1 VKTAEY
7 KPRYYESPLLADI
20 CYIPFFFFVNLTRTT
35 DSAGS
40 SRTLSDSV
48 PAYAPEQIQVV
59 TTDFFIQV
67 AVPSPLR
74 RTFDYRPPPGCEQ
87 TALKPGARVQ
97 VPFGNRRLIGLIT
110 GTSTSSDFPAVRIKA
125 AYKLIDQ
132 DPVLDDKLMQ
142 LYQWAAAYYQ
152 FPIGQVLQTSL
163 PTQIRK
169 GHMAEEKQTHFWQL
183 TTACV
188 SFESSVLKNAPR
200 QLELLELISRREKMT
215 TAELK
220 DAVGKEVSSV
230 LKNLVEKNLIEEVP
244 HQPVTEVTSENLYGD
259 DGPLQLNPEQ
269 EMALTAIR
277 HNNDQFNVHL
287 LEGVTGSGKTEI
299 YLQAIADVLALDK
312 QVLVLVPEISL
323 TPQTLRRFERRFNRD
338 IAVFHSG
345 LTDKQRMTAWLRARN
360 GKADIII
367 GTRSAIF
374 TPLANPG
381 LIIVDEEHDAS
392 YKQQDGF
399 RYSGRDLAIYRA
411 RQLNIPVV
419 LGTAT
424 PSLES
429 LNNALAGRYHYL
441 RLTER
446 AGNASHPD
454 YRLLDIKGQEL
465 REGFSGAM
473 IDIIRSHLEQKNQV
487 LIFLNRRGF
496 APLLLCRDC
505 GWIATCPRCDS
516 SYTLHRNPPRLS
528 CHHCEAQKPVPLT
541 CQECGGADLAAMGLG
556 TQKTEQTVK
565 DLFPDIPVYR
575 IDRDSTRNRDAL
587 HNIIEKVDSGKP
599 CILVGTQMLSKGHHF
614 PNVTL
619 VAVLDADGGL
629 FSADFRGQ
637 EQMGQLLTQVSGRAG
652 RGEISGEVVIQT
664 YNSTHPTLQSLVGE
678 GYAPFARKLLEERK
692 LGKLPPFSY
701 MALVRAEASN
711 QHLPIKFLSEIVND
725 LQSAFSNVTVIGP
738 MPSPMEKRA
747 SMFRM
752 QMIIEAD
759 KRSSVQ
765 LFLHALIARMEE
777 HPDNRKVRWSVDVDP
792 LDFT

>member
-1 VKTAEY
+1 
-7 KPRYYESPLLADI
+7 
-20 CYIPFFFFVNLTRTT
+20 
-35 DSAGS
+35 
-40 SRTLSDSV
+40 
-48 PAYAPEQIQVV
+48 V

-74 RTFDYRPPPGCEQ
+74 RTFDYRPPPGCDQ
-87 TALKPGARVQ
+87 TGLEPGARVQ
-97 VPFGNRRLIGLIT
+97 VPFGSRRMIGLIT
-110 GTSTSSDFPAVRIKA
+110 GTSSNSDFPATRIKA

-142 LYQWAAAYYQ
+142 LYQWAASYYQ

-163 PTQIRK
+163 PAQIRK
-169 GHMAEEKQTHFWQL
+169 GNAAEEKQTHYWQL
-183 TTACV
+183 TDAGISIETT
-188 SFESSVLKNAPR
+188 SLKNAPR
-200 QLELLELISRREKMT
+200 QLELLKLIGSRKTMT
-215 TAELK
+215 SAALK
-220 DAVGKEVSSV
+220 EVVGKEVSSV
-230 LKNLVEKNLIEEVP
+230 LKTLLEKNLIEQVP
-244 HQPVTEVTSENLYGD
+244 HQTVAKGNWQKLYRD
-259 DGPLQLNPEQ
+259 DEPLQLNPEQ
-269 EMALTAIR
+269 EIALTAIR
-277 HNNDQFNVHL
+277 QNNDQFNVHL

-299 YLQAIADVLALDK
+299 YLQAIADVLALGK

-345 LTDKQRMTAWLRARN
+345 LTDNQRMMAWLRARN

-374 TPLANPG
+374 TPLAKPG

-411 RQLNIPVV
+411 RQLHIPVV

-429 LNNALAGRYHYL
+429 LNNALAGRYHYH

-465 REGFSGAM
+465 REGFSGAL
-473 IDIIRSHLEQKNQV
+473 IDIIRSHLAQKNQV

-516 SYTLHRNPPRLS
+516 SYTLHRNPPRMS
-528 CHHCEAQKPVPLT
+528 CHHCEAQKPVPSV
-541 CQECGGADLAAMGLG
+541 CQECNSTDLASMGLG
-556 TQKTEQTVK
+556 TEKTEQTVK

-652 RGEISGEVVIQT
+652 RGETSGEVVIQT
-664 YNSTHPTLQSLVGE
+664 YNSTHPTLLSLVGE

-701 MALVRAEASN
+701 MALIRAEASN
-711 QHLPIKFLSEIVND
+711 QQLPIKFLSEIVND
-725 LQSAFSNVTVIGP
+725 IQAGFSNVRIIGP

-759 KRSSVQ
+759 KRSWVQ
-765 LFLHALIARMEE
+765 LFLHALITRMEE

>member
-1 VKTAEY
+1 M
-7 KPRYYESPLLADI
+7 
-20 CYIPFFFFVNLTRTT
+20 
-35 DSAGS
+35 
-40 SRTLSDSV
+40 
-48 PAYAPEQIQVV
+48 
-59 TTDFFIQV
+59 
-67 AVPSPLR
+67 
-74 RTFDYRPPPGCEQ
+74 
-87 TALKPGARVQ
+87 
-97 VPFGNRRLIGLIT
+97 PFGNRRMIGLIT
-110 GTSTSSDFPAVRIKA
+110 GTSNKSDFPAARIKA
-125 AYKLIDQ
+125 ADKLIDEE
-132 DPVLDDKLMQ
+132 PVLDDKLMQ
-142 LYQWAAAYYQ
+142 LYQWAASYYQ

-163 PTQIRK
+163 PSQIRK
-169 GHMAEEKQTHFWQL
+169 GSAAEEKQTHHWQL
-183 TTACV
+183 TGAGVCLET
-188 SFESSVLKNAPR
+188 SSLKNAPR
-200 QLELLELISRREKMT
+200 QLELVELISSGEKVS
-215 TAELK
+215 TADLK
-220 DAVGKEVSSV
+220 KAVGKEVSSV
-230 LKNLVEKNLIEEVP
+230 LKNLVEKGLIEEVV
-244 HQPVTEVTSENLYGD
+244 HQPVVKTTNQPLYGVD
-259 DGPLQLNPEQ
+259 EPLQLNPEQ
-269 EMALTAIR
+269 EIALTAIR

-299 YLQAIADVLALDK
+299 YLQAIADVLALGK

-345 LTDKQRMTAWLRARN
+345 LTDNQRMAAWLRTRN

-374 TPLANPG
+374 TPLAKPG

-429 LNNALAGRYHYL
+429 LNNALEGRYHYL

-446 AGNASHPD
+446 AGNASHPV

-465 REGFSGAM
+465 SAGFSSAL

-496 APLLLCRDC
+496 APLLLCREC

-528 CHHCEAQKPVPLT
+528 CHHCEAQKPVPSA
-541 CQECGGADLAAMGLG
+541 CQECGGKDLASMGLG
-556 TQKTEQTVK
+556 TEKTEETVK
-565 DLFPDIPVYR
+565 GLFPDVPVFR

-587 HNIIEKVDSGKP
+587 QNIIEKVDSGNP

-652 RGEISGEVVIQT
+652 RGETAGEVVIQT

-678 GYAPFARKLLEERK
+678 GYAPFARNLLEERK
-692 LGKLPPFSY
+692 LGNLPPFSY

-711 QHLPIKFLSEIVND
+711 QNLPIKFLSEIVD
-725 LQSAFSNVTVIGP
+725 GLQSSFNNVRVIGP

-765 LFLHALIARMEE
+765 LFLHALIAKMEE

>member
-1 VKTAEY
+1 
-7 KPRYYESPLLADI
+7 
-20 CYIPFFFFVNLTRTT
+20 
-35 DSAGS
+35 
-40 SRTLSDSV
+40 
-48 PAYAPEQIQVV
+48 
-59 TTDFFIQV
+59 
-67 AVPSPLR
+67 
-74 RTFDYRPPPGCEQ
+74 
-87 TALKPGARVQ
+87 
-97 VPFGNRRLIGLIT
+97 VPFGSRRMIGLIT
-110 GTSTSSDFPAVRIKA
+110 GTSSNSDFPATRIKA

-142 LYQWAAAYYQ
+142 LYQWAASYYQ

-163 PTQIRK
+163 PAQIRK
-169 GHMAEEKQTHFWQL
+169 GNAAEEKQTHYWQL
-183 TTACV
+183 TDAGISIETT
-188 SFESSVLKNAPR
+188 SLKNAPR
-200 QLELLELISRREKMT
+200 QLELLKLIGSRKTMT
-215 TAELK
+215 SAALK
-220 DAVGKEVSSV
+220 EVVGKEVSSV
-230 LKNLVEKNLIEEVP
+230 LKTLLEKDLIEQVP
-244 HQPVTEVTSENLYGD
+244 HQPVAEGNRQKLYGD
-259 DGPLQLNPEQ
+259 DEPLQLNPEQ
-269 EMALTAIR
+269 EIALTAIR
-277 HNNDQFNVHL
+277 QNNDQFNVHL

-299 YLQAIADVLALDK
+299 YLQAIADVLALGK

-345 LTDKQRMTAWLRARN
+345 LTDNQRMMAWLRARN

-374 TPLANPG
+374 TPLARPG

-411 RQLNIPVV
+411 RQLDIPVV

-429 LNNALAGRYHYL
+429 LNNALAGRYHYH

-465 REGFSGAM
+465 REGFSGAL
-473 IDIIRSHLEQKNQV
+473 IDIIRSHLAQKNQV

-528 CHHCEAQKPVPLT
+528 CHHCEAQKPVPSV
-541 CQECGGADLAAMGLG
+541 CQECNSTDLA
-556 TQKTEQTVK
+556 K

-652 RGEISGEVVIQT
+652 RGETSGEVVIQT
-664 YNSTHPTLQSLVGE
+664 YNSTHPTLLSLVGE

-701 MALVRAEASN
+701 MALIRAEASN
-711 QHLPIKFLSEIVND
+711 QQLPIKFLSEIVND
-725 LQSAFSNVTVIGP
+725 IQAGFSNVTVIGP

-759 KRSSVQ
+759 KRSWVQ
-765 LFLHALIARMEE
+765 LFLLALITRMEE

>member
-1 VKTAEY
+1 
-7 KPRYYESPLLADI
+7 
-20 CYIPFFFFVNLTRTT
+20 
-35 DSAGS
+35 
-40 SRTLSDSV
+40 
-48 PAYAPEQIQVV
+48 
-59 TTDFFIQV
+59 
-67 AVPSPLR
+67 
-74 RTFDYRPPPGCEQ
+74 
-87 TALKPGARVQ
+87 
-97 VPFGNRRLIGLIT
+97 VPFGNRRMIGLIT
-110 GTSTSSDFPAVRIKA
+110 GTSKNSDFPAAKIKA

-132 DPVLDDKLMQ
+132 TPVLDDKLMQ

-163 PTQIRK
+163 PVQIRK
-169 GHMAEEKQTHFWQL
+169 GNAAEEKQSHYWQL
-183 TTACV
+183 TSAGANLDTFC
-188 SFESSVLKNAPR
+188 LKNAPR
-200 QLELLELISRREKMT
+200 QLELVELICSQEKMT
-215 TAELK
+215 SADLK
-220 DAVGKEVSSV
+220 KSIGKEVSSI
-230 LKNLVEKNLIEEVP
+230 LRILAEKGLIEEVR
-244 HQPVTEVTSENLYGD
+244 HQAVTEADNKNLYGED
-259 DGPLQLNPEQ
+259 EPLQLNPEQ
-269 EMALTAIR
+269 QIALTAIR
-277 HNNDQFNVHL
+277 QNNDQFNVHL

-299 YLQAIADVLALDK
+299 YLQAIADVLALGK
-312 QVLVLVPEISL
+312 QVLVLVPEINL

-345 LTDKQRMTAWLRARN
+345 LTDNQRLSAWLRARN

-381 LIIVDEEHDAS
+381 LIIIDEEHDAS

-441 RLTER
+441 RLTQR
-446 AGNASHPD
+446 AGEANHPD

-465 REGFSGAM
+465 SEGFSAAL
-473 IDIIRSHLEQKNQV
+473 INIIRSHLERKNQV
-487 LIFLNRRGF
+487 LIFINRRGF
-496 APLLLCRDC
+496 APLLLCREC

-516 SYTLHRNPPRLS
+516 SYTLHRHPARLS
-528 CHHCEAQKPVPLT
+528 CHHCEAQKPVPAN
-541 CQECGGADLAAMGLG
+541 CQECGGTDLAAMGLG

-565 DLFPDIPVYR
+565 DLFPEIPVYR

-652 RGEISGEVVIQT
+652 RGKTSGEVVIQT

-692 LGKLPPFSY
+692 LGNLPPFSY
-701 MALVRAEASN
+701 MALIRAEASN
-711 QHLPIKFLSEIVND
+711 QNLPIKFLSEIVD
-725 LQSAFSNVTVIGP
+725 GIQSAFANIVVIGP

-752 QMIIEAD
+752 QMIVEAD

-765 LFLHALIARMEE
+765 LFLNALITKMEE

-792 LDFT
+792 IDFT

>member
-1 VKTAEY
+1 M
-7 KPRYYESPLLADI
+7 
-20 CYIPFFFFVNLTRTT
+20 
-35 DSAGS
+35 
-40 SRTLSDSV
+40 
-48 PAYAPEQIQVV
+48 
-59 TTDFFIQV
+59 
-67 AVPSPLR
+67 
-74 RTFDYRPPPGCEQ
+74 
-87 TALKPGARVQ
+87 
-97 VPFGNRRLIGLIT
+97 IGLIT
-110 GTSTSSDFPAVRIKA
+110 GTSSNSDFPATRIKA

-142 LYQWAAAYYQ
+142 LYQWAASYYQ

-163 PTQIRK
+163 PAQIRK
-169 GHMAEEKQTHFWQL
+169 GNAAEEKQTHYWQL
-183 TTACV
+183 TDAGISIETT
-188 SFESSVLKNAPR
+188 SLKNAPR
-200 QLELLELISRREKMT
+200 QLELLKLIGSRKTMT
-215 TAELK
+215 SAALK
-220 DAVGKEVSSV
+220 EVVGKEVSSV
-230 LKNLVEKNLIEEVP
+230 LKTLLEKNLVEQVP
-244 HQPVTEVTSENLYGD
+244 HQTVAKGNWQKLYRD
-259 DGPLQLNPEQ
+259 DEPLQLNPEQ
-269 EMALTAIR
+269 EIALTAIR
-277 HNNDQFNVHL
+277 QNNDQFNVHL

-299 YLQAIADVLALDK
+299 YLQAIAHVLALGK

-323 TPQTLRRFERRFNRD
+323 TPQTLRRFERRFNRN

-345 LTDKQRMTAWLRARN
+345 LTDNQRMMAWLRARN

-374 TPLANPG
+374 TPLARPG

-411 RQLNIPVV
+411 RQLHIPVV

-429 LNNALAGRYHYL
+429 LNNALAGRYHYH

-465 REGFSGAM
+465 REGFSGAL
-473 IDIIRSHLEQKNQV
+473 IDIIRSHLAQKNQV

-516 SYTLHRNPPRLS
+516 SYTLHRNPPRMS
-528 CHHCEAQKPVPLT
+528 CHHCEAQKPVPSV
-541 CQECGGADLAAMGLG
+541 CQECNSTDLASMGLG
-556 TQKTEQTVK
+556 TEKTEQTVK

-652 RGEISGEVVIQT
+652 RGETSGEVVIQT
-664 YNSTHPTLQSLVGE
+664 YNSTHPTLLSLVGE

-701 MALVRAEASN
+701 MALIRAEASN
-711 QHLPIKFLSEIVND
+711 QQLPIKFLSEIVND
-725 LQSAFSNVTVIGP
+725 IQAGFSNVRIIGP

-759 KRSSVQ
+759 KRSWVQ
-765 LFLHALIARMEE
+765 LFLHALITRMEE

>member
-1 VKTAEY
+1 M
-7 KPRYYESPLLADI
+7 
-20 CYIPFFFFVNLTRTT
+20 
-35 DSAGS
+35 
-40 SRTLSDSV
+40 
-48 PAYAPEQIQVV
+48 
-59 TTDFFIQV
+59 
-67 AVPSPLR
+67 
-74 RTFDYRPPPGCEQ
+74 
-87 TALKPGARVQ
+87 
-97 VPFGNRRLIGLIT
+97 
-110 GTSTSSDFPAVRIKA
+110 
-125 AYKLIDQ
+125 IDQ
-132 DPVLDDKLMQ
+132 TPVLDEQLML

-163 PTQIRK
+163 PVQIRK
-169 GHMAEEKQTHFWQL
+169 GNTAEEKQPHYWQL
-183 TTACV
+183 TSAGA
-188 SFESSVLKNAPR
+188 SFETSCLKNAPR
-200 QLELLELISRREKMT
+200 QLELLELISSGKKMT
-215 TAELK
+215 SADLK
-220 DAVGKEVSSV
+220 KAVGKEVSSILKTLAEKGLTEEV
-230 LKNLVEKNLIEEVP
+230 RHQVVTEADNKNLYAEDE
-244 HQPVTEVTSENLYGD
+244 
-259 DGPLQLNPEQ
+259 PLQLNPEQ
-269 EMALTAIR
+269 KIALTAIR
-277 HNNDQFNVHL
+277 QNIDQFNVHL

-299 YLQAIADVLALDK
+299 YLQAIADVLALGK

-323 TPQTLRRFERRFNRD
+323 TPQTLRRFERRFNRE

-345 LTDKQRMTAWLRARN
+345 LTDNQRLSAWLRARN

-473 IDIIRSHLEQKNQV
+473 IDIIRSHLERKNQV

-496 APLLLCRDC
+496 APLLLCREC

-516 SYTLHRNPPRLS
+516 SYTLHRHPPRLS
-528 CHHCEAQKPVPLT
+528 CHHCEAQKPVPAT

-565 DLFPDIPVYR
+565 DLFPEIPVYR
-575 IDRDSTRNRDAL
+575 IDRDSTRNRDTL

-652 RGEISGEVVIQT
+652 RGETSGEVVIQT

-692 LGKLPPFSY
+692 LGNLPPFSY

-711 QHLPIKFLSEIVND
+711 QNLPIKFLSEIVD
-725 LQSAFSNVTVIGP
+725 GIQSSFANVVVIGP

-752 QMIIEAD
+752 QMIVEAD
-759 KRSSVQ
+759 KRSWVQ
-765 LFLHALIARMEE
+765 LFLNALITKMEE

-792 LDFT
+792 IDFT